1 MADGEGRLGHAAAAT
16 SIRFSDGDCERHR
29 RERKRHW
36 LFGGQHLF
44 HDYGHIVKCKQG
56 LIKRG
61 EAEATQ
67 ASMVRIGA
75 GVGERRRRRRREK
88 GDVSRPP

>member
-61 EAEATQ
+61 EADATQ
-67 ASMVRIGA
+67 ASMVGIGA
-75 GVGERRRRRRREK
+75 GGRAAAAAAEREGGR
-88 GDVSRPP
+88 

>member
-1 MADGEGRLGHAAAAT
+1 VADGEGRLGHAAAAT

-44 HDYGHIVKCKQG
+44 HDYGHIANWKQG
-56 LIKRG
+56 LTKGG
-61 EAEATQ
+61 EADATQ
-67 ASMVRIGA
+67 ARAWCALVQEG
-75 GVGERRRRRRREK
+75 GGGGGGERRR
-88 GDVSRPP
+88 